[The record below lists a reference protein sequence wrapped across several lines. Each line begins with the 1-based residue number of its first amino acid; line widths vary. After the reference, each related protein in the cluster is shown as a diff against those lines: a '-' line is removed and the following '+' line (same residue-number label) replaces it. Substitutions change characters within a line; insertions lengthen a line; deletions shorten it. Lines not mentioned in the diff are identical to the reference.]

1 MMGKSQGR
9 GGGWKRRKMGM
20 EGECR
25 GGSGMRWEMG
35 RESRGKVEENRRR
48 VDFKWSAH

>member
-1 MMGKSQGR
+1 MEK
-9 GGGWKRRKMGM
+9 KEMGM